1 MAATDGDLRVGVRW
15 SKEEDKKLREKLAIH
30 MDQTEEGS
38 GLFKTDIDWE
48 DVSKYVGGRR
58 NAIMCQNRW
67 SMMTIQPGKGLAWT
81 DAEDAG
87 TCTTLCAMTIFVIN
101 TTPSRHLTL
110 LPITSYHPHPIL
122 SCYLTLSP
130 YPPPYPTPALK
141 DMVTKEGMTKRSE
154 IATRLG
160 TGRVG
165 KQCRERWYNHLDPTL
180 KKSTPW
186 TVEEEGLLF
195 SQQQK
200 IGNQWKEISHMIPGR
215 SENDCKN
222 KFNTTMR

>member
-1 MAATDGDLRVGVRW
+1 MAAADGDLRVGVRW
-15 SKEEDKKLREKLAIH
+15 SKEEDKRLRDKLASNL
-30 MDQTEEGS
+30 EG
-38 GLFKTDIDWE
+38 GLFKTSINIDWE

-58 NAIMCQNRW
+58 NATMCENRW
-67 SMMTIQPGKGLAWT
+67 CQMANQPGKGLAFS
-81 DAEDAG
+81 DAED
-87 TCTTLCAMTIFVIN
+87 L
-101 TTPSRHLTL
+101 
-110 LPITSYHPHPIL
+110 
-122 SCYLTLSP
+122 
-130 YPPPYPTPALK
+130 ALK
-141 DMVTKEGMTKRSE
+141 NMVTQEGLTKWSE

-186 TVEEEGLLF
+186 SAEEEGLLF
-195 SQQQK
+195 SQQEK

-222 KFNTTMR
+222 KFNTTMRCDIS